1 MKKLLM
7 PLGFILCAKLISSCV
22 GFAASAEEYYAIGMA
37 YFETGKYEEAEMWLN
52 RAQAADRTMVAS
64 QYNLGR
70 IAFEKKQYI
79 EAAKLFEDILKKDP
93 DNVLALKAAAYTRIN
108 TGDFTIAE
116 KHYTKLQELVP
127 ESADNGYNHALVL
140 YAMKRYGDAQE
151 VLENYSLSMLESSEM
166 QLLYAR
172 CQKAQNKIEAID
184 SYSNWLNNNSN
195 VRVRY
200 EYAQLLEFHELYAR
214 AIEEYR
220 KALSETASSEKA
232 LNREIRFSLARTF
245 LIADN
250 TSSEGITELQT
261 AVNDGFNDIEAV
273 ENLLTNE
280 KITAA
285 NKDSI
290 RNIISGMKR

>member
-1 MKKLLM
+1 MKKLLK
-7 PLGFILCAKLISSCV
+7 LLVFILCVNLICSCV
-22 GFAASAEEYYAIGMA
+22 GMAASAEEYYSIGMA
-37 YFETGKYEEAEMWLN
+37 YFETGKFEEAEMWLN
-52 RAQAADRTMVAS
+52 RAKAADKTMVAS

-70 IAFEKKQYI
+70 IAFEKKQYN
-79 EAAKLFEDILKKDP
+79 EAAKLFEGILKKDP

-108 TGDFTIAE
+108 TGDFAIAE
-116 KHYTKLQELVP
+116 KHYKRLQELIP

-140 YAMKRYGDAQE
+140 YAMKRYSNAQE
-151 VLENYSLSMLESSEM
+151 VLENNSLSMLESSEM

-184 SYSNWLNNNSN
+184 SYSNWLNNNSD

-220 KALSETASSEKA
+220 KALSETTSSEKA
-232 LNREIRFSLARTF
+232 LNREIRFSLARTL

-250 TSSEGITELQT
+250 ASSEGITELQT
-261 AVNDGFNDIEAV
+261 AVNDGFRDTEAV
-273 ENLLTNE
+273 RELLANE
-280 KITAA
+280 KISAA

-290 RNIISGMKR
+290 RNIILSMR

>member
-1 MKKLLM
+1 MKKLLKL
-7 PLGFILCAKLISSCV
+7 PVFILCINLICSCV
-22 GFAASAEEYYAIGMA
+22 GMAASAEEYYSIGMA
-37 YFETGKYEEAEMWLN
+37 YFETGKFEEAEMWLN
-52 RAQAADRTMVAS
+52 RAKAADKTMVAS

-70 IAFEKKQYI
+70 IAFEKKQYN

-108 TGDFTIAE
+108 TGDFSTAE
-116 KHYTKLQELVP
+116 KHYTRLQKLIP

-140 YAMKRYGDAQE
+140 YAMKRYSDAQE
-151 VLENYSLSMLESSEM
+151 VLENNTLAMLERSEM

-184 SYSNWLNNNSN
+184 SYSIWLNNNSD

-200 EYAQLLEFHELYAR
+200 EYAQLLESHELYAR
-214 AIEEYR
+214 AVEEYR
-220 KALSETASSEKA
+220 KAISETTSSEKA
-232 LNREIRFSLARTF
+232 LNREIRFSLARTL

-250 TSSEGITELQT
+250 ASSEGITELQT
-261 AVNDGFNDIEAV
+261 AVNDGFRDTDALRE
-273 ENLLTNE
+273 LLANG
-280 KITAA
+280 KISTA

-290 RNIISGMKR
+290 RNIISGIR

>member
-1 MKKLLM
+1 M
-7 PLGFILCAKLISSCV
+7 PLVLILCAKLISSCA
-22 GFAASAEEYYAIGMA
+22 GMAASAEEYYSIGMA
-37 YFETGKYEEAEMWLN
+37 YFENGKFEEAEMWLN
-52 RAQAADRTMVAS
+52 RAKTADKTMVAS

-70 IAFEKKQYI
+70 IAFEKKQYN

-108 TGDFTIAE
+108 TGDFETAE
-116 KHYTKLQELVP
+116 KHYKRLQELIP
-127 ESADNGYNHALVL
+127 ESSDNGYNHALVL

-151 VLENYSLSMLESSEM
+151 VLENYSLPMLNNSEM

-184 SYSNWLNNNSN
+184 SYSNWLINNSN
-195 VRVRY
+195 VKARY

-214 AIEEYR
+214 SVEEYR
-220 KALSETASSEKA
+220 KALSETTSSDKA
-232 LNREIRFSLARTF
+232 LNREIRFSLARTL

-250 TSSEGITELQT
+250 ASSEGITELQT
-261 AVNDGFNDIEAV
+261 AVNDGFNDIKVIE
-273 ENLLTNE
+273 ELLTNE
-280 KITAA
+280 KITAT

-290 RNIISGMKR
+290 RNILSGIR

>member
-1 MKKLLM
+1 MKKLFK
-7 PLGFILCAKLISSCV
+7 PLIFIICVKLISGCA
-22 GFAASAEEYYAIGMA
+22 GMAASAEEYYAIGMA
-37 YFETGKYEEAEMWLN
+37 YFETEKFEEAEMWLN
-52 RAQAADRTMVAS
+52 RAKAADKTMVAS

-70 IAFEKKQYI
+70 IAFEKKQYN
-79 EAAKLFEDILKKDP
+79 EATKLFEGILKKDP

-116 KHYTKLQELVP
+116 KHYKRLQELIP

-140 YAMKRYGDAQE
+140 YAMKRYSNAQE
-151 VLENYSLSMLESSEM
+151 VLENNSLSMLESSEM

-184 SYSNWLNNNSN
+184 SYSNWLNNNSD

-220 KALSETASSEKA
+220 KALSETTSSEKA
-232 LNREIRFSLARTF
+232 LNREIRFSLARTL

-250 TSSEGITELQT
+250 ASSEGITELQT
-261 AVNDGFNDIEAV
+261 AVNDGFKDTEALR
-273 ENLLTNE
+273 ELLANE
-280 KITAA
+280 KISAA

-290 RNIISGMKR
+290 RNIILGMR